1 MIATIIYVLIIV
13 AIVAAD
19 QITKALTDGLKSVEI
34 IKDFLYI
41 SSTKNTGAAFS
52 MLGDAPWAQ
61 TFFLVLTVIAVLAAI
76 FFLVFNKKKSKWLD
90 TSVVIIIGGAIGNF
104 IDRVSLS
111 YVRDFIYVTIFANF
125 NVADIAISVGA
136 IMLIVY
142 LLFIDADAVFKS
154 KKK

>member
-125 NVADIAISVGA
+125 NVADIAISAGA